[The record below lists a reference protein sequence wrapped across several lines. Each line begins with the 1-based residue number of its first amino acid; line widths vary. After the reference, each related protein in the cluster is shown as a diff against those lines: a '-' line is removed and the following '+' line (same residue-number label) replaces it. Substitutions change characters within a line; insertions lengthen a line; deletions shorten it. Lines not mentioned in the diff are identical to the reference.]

1 MGRIERH
8 SLSDLTELYQDLV
21 LDHNS
26 RPRNFRKVL
35 SANHS
40 AEGYNPL
47 CGDRVTVYV
56 EIEGGVVKDIGFQ
69 GTGCAISRA
78 SASMMTE
85 SVKGKTLE
93 GARTL
98 FEKFHEQV
106 AGSEKHED
114 EDLGDLEAFA
124 GIREYPSRVKCA
136 VLGWHTLKA
145 ALDSSEKPASTE

>member
-1 MGRIERH
+1 M
-8 SLSDLTELYQDLV
+8 SDLTELYQDLV

-26 RPRNFRKVL
+26 RPRNFRKL
-35 SANHS
+35 SGANHS

-56 EIEGGVVKDIGFQ
+56 EIENGLVKDIGFQ

-93 GARTL
+93 EARTL

-106 AGSEKHED
+106 AGSDTHQEE

-145 ALDSSEKPASTE
+145 AIDSMAKPVSTE

>member
-1 MGRIERH
+1 M
-8 SLSDLTELYQDLV
+8 SDLTELYQELV

-26 RPRNFRKVL
+26 RPRNFRRIVD
-35 SANHS
+35 ANRS
-40 AEGYNPL
+40 AEGFNPL

-56 EIEGGVVKDIGFQ
+56 QVQDGVVKDVSFQ

-85 SVKGKTLE
+85 SVKGKTIE
-93 GARTL
+93 ESKEL
-98 FEKFHEQV
+98 FEKFHHQV
-106 AGSEKHED
+106 TGSVSGRDD
-114 EDLGDLEAFA
+114 EDLGDLEAFS

-145 ALDSSEKPASTE
+145 AIENRDRKVSSE

>member
-1 MGRIERH
+1 M
-8 SLSDLTELYQDLV
+8 SDLTELYQELV

-26 RPRNFRKVL
+26 RPRNFRKV
-35 SANHS
+35 STANHT

-47 CGDRVTVYV
+47 CGDRVTVFV
-56 EIEGGVVKDIGFQ
+56 EIEDGIVKDIGFQ

-85 SVKGKTLE
+85 SVKGKSLE
-93 GARTL
+93 EARKL
-98 FEKFHEQV
+98 FEKFHDQV
-106 AGSEKHED
+106 AGASSHD
-114 EDLGDLEAFA
+114 HDQDLGDLEAFA

-145 ALDSSEKPASTE
+145 AIDSMEKPISTE

>member
-1 MGRIERH
+1 M
-8 SLSDLTELYQDLV
+8 SDLAELYQELV

-26 RPRNFRKVL
+26 RPRNFRKTGTPN
-35 SANHS
+35 AS

-56 EIEGGVVKDIGFQ
+56 QVENGAVKDIGFQ

-85 SVKGKTLE
+85 SVKGKTVAEALALFDKFRDE
-93 GARTL
+93 VTGEAGA
-98 FEKFHEQV
+98 
-106 AGSEKHED
+106 ED

-124 GIREYPSRVKCA
+124 GIKEYPSRVKCA

-145 ALDSSEKPASTE
+145 ALESQVQRVSTE

>member
-1 MGRIERH
+1 M
-8 SLSDLTELYQDLV
+8 SDLTDLYQDLV

-26 RPRNFRKVL
+26 RPRNFRKPN
-35 SANHS
+35 ATNQS

-47 CGDRVTVYV
+47 CGDQVTVYIQV
-56 EIEGGVVKDIGFQ
+56 QDGVVKDIGFQ

-85 SVKGKTLE
+85 SVKGKTVAE
-93 GARTL
+93 AQEL
-98 FEKFHEQV
+98 FRKFHEQV
-106 AGSEKHED
+106 TGELGGD

-145 ALDSSEKPASTE
+145 AIDNLDQKGLDQKVSTE

>member
-1 MGRIERH
+1 M
-8 SLSDLTELYQDLV
+8 SDLTELYQDLV

-26 RPRNFRKVL
+26 RPRNFRKLTVP
-35 SANHS
+35 NRS

-56 EIEGGVVKDIGFQ
+56 EVKDGIVKDVSFQ

-85 SVKGKTLE
+85 SVKGKTIDEARQLFQKFHDQATGDDAH
-93 GARTL
+93 GAR
-98 FEKFHEQV
+98 
-106 AGSEKHED
+106 

-145 ALDSSEKPASTE
+145 AIESFDPKVSPE

>member
-1 MGRIERH
+1 M
-8 SLSDLTELYQDLV
+8 SDLTELYQELV

-26 RPRNFRKVL
+26 RPRNFRKI
-35 SANHS
+35 SDASYS

-56 EIEGGVVKDIGFQ
+56 QVEDGVVKDVSFQ
-69 GTGCAISRA
+69 GSGCAISRA

-85 SVKGKTLE
+85 GVKGKTLAE
-93 GARTL
+93 ARAL
-98 FEKFHEQV
+98 FDKFHQQV
-106 AGSEKHED
+106 AGDAAHDDD

-145 ALDSSEKPASTE
+145 AIDNLNRKVSSE